1 MRRSRLTVAQILTW
15 AEAHR
20 VRAGTWPRVAS
31 GPVPESP
38 GDTWRRIDSA
48 LRYGLRG
55 LSRGSSLARMLERE
69 RGVPARR
76 GRQRSARAWHAL
88 RLRRQGLSLAEIGR
102 RLGVSW
108 QSVWQMLHRI
118 ARDGAG
124 GASAAGENAGPPAG
138 AP

>member
-1 MRRSRLTVAQILTW
+1 LTVAQILAW

-20 VRAGTWPRVAS
+20 VRAGAWPRVAT

-55 LSRGSSLARMLERE
+55 LARGSSLARMLEKE

-88 RLRRQGLSLAEIGR
+88 QLRRQGHSLAEIGR
-102 RLGVSW
+102 QLGVSW

-124 GASAAGENAGPPAG
+124 DGGDKGRPAARSP
-138 AP
+138 